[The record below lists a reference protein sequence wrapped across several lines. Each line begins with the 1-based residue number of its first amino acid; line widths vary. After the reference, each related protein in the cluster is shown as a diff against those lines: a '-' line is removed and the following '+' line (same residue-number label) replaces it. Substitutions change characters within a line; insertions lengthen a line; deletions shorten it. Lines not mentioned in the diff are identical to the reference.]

1 MKVFVESLDR
11 CFENVC
17 ELDLI
22 FHFDQVHAILNEII
36 QGGLVLE
43 TNITEIVNSVQTVAK
58 ARRTSAGTMS
68 VPRSNGS
75 GAASGSGSALEGG
88 STWAS
93 PAGLPWSDAAANVGE
108 WAKGWGSKLGR

>member
-1 MKVFVESLDR
+1 M
-11 CFENVC
+11 
-17 ELDLI
+17 I

-43 TNITEIVNSVQTVAK
+43 TNINEIVNSVQAVAK
-58 ARRTSAGTMS
+58 ARRVSAASMA
-68 VPRSNGS
+68 VPRSSASTGAS
-75 GAASGSGSALEGG
+75 GAGSALEGG
-88 STWAS
+88 TMWTS